1 MAIHNDIGKKGEE
14 IAKAYLVSKGY
25 EILETNY
32 HLRKAEIDLIVTNE
46 VHLVVVEVKTRSQSF
61 LKSLQHTMTPS
72 KINLLIR
79 AANYYVQSHQIQKE
93 VRFDIITVILRG
105 EQYEIDHM
113 IDAFYHF

>member
-1 MAIHNDIGKKGEE
+1 
-14 IAKAYLVSKGY
+14 
-25 EILETNY
+25 
-32 HLRKAEIDLIVTNE
+32 
-46 VHLVVVEVKTRSQSF
+46 
-61 LKSLQHTMTPS
+61 MTPS

-79 AANYYVQSHQIQKE
+79 AANYYVQSHQIHKE